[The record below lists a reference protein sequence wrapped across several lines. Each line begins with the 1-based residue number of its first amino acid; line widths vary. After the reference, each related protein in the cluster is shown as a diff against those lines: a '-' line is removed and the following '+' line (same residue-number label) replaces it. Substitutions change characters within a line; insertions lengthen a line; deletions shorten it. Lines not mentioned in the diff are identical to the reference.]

1 MSKELFTIRQAF
13 LDIGRELEPYFE
25 EDYRQGDEALFRPAF
40 ERINR
45 LAGQDVDEADVEV
58 LARDRELAA
67 ALERINLLR
76 STFGPR
82 LEVGRAEQVISAP
95 DPWEALAGFIF
106 YPNYLELART
116 ETQGAGV
123 VPGDHVVF
131 LGSGPLPLSCITMC
145 AMHGLFCTG
154 IEREPELVDLSRQ
167 AVERLGLA
175 DRLRIVHGDHHRL
188 PLDARADLT
197 MVASAAEPKSEIFH
211 HLAAALPAGAMVS
224 FRIHEKGLRRLINS
238 PCLHATPPG
247 FQEIGR
253 VQPKAPVINT
263 CVFIEKI

>member
-1 MSKELFTIRQAF
+1 MTQERSSMRQAF
-13 LDIGRELEPYFE
+13 LAIGRELEPFVE

-40 ERINR
+40 EQINK
-45 LAGQDVDEADVEV
+45 LAGLDVKEEDVEI
-58 LARDRELAA
+58 LAQDKELAA
-67 ALERINLLR
+67 AFKRINLLR

-82 LEVGRAEQVISAP
+82 LEVGRAEQVISAS

-106 YPNYLELART
+106 YPNYLELARM

-123 VPGDHVVF
+123 IPGDHVVF
-131 LGSGPLPLSCITMC
+131 LGSGPLPLSCITLC
-145 AMHGLFCTG
+145 ARHGVFCTG
-154 IEREPELVDLSRQ
+154 VEREPELVELSRR

-175 DRLRIVHGDHHRL
+175 DRLQIVHGDHHSL
-188 PLDARADLT
+188 PLNGRAGLT
-197 MVASAAEPKSEIFH
+197 MVASAAEPKAEIFQ
-211 HLAAALPAGAMVS
+211 HLASTLPAGSMVS

-247 FQEIGR
+247 FREIGR
-253 VQPKAPVINT
+253 MQPKPPVINT